1 MSENRGAIPVET
13 LLKIVLVLV
22 VALLVIEVVGV
33 LVSGLLAL
41 LRPFFLLAIVA
52 VIVLWLLGRI

>member
-1 MSENRGAIPVET
+1 
-13 LLKIVLVLV
+13 VLV

-33 LVSGLLAL
+33 LVTGLLAL